1 MPVADLSVIGKK
13 TEPVVFEY
21 TWKDVAL
28 FALGAGAP
36 HDELH
41 FVYENTP
48 GGIKVL
54 PSFCMVAAREAFPDL
69 GDQIEWSFF
78 LHGDRRSGSSDP
90 FRRKERLSRPVR

>member
-1 MPVADLSVIGKK
+1 MPVADLSVIREKNR
-13 TEPVVFEY
+13 PVVFEY

-28 FALGAGAP
+28 YALGVGAP

-78 LHGDRRSGSSDP
+78 LHGEQTIWLFRPFFAGRKGYPDR
-90 FRRKERLSRPVR
+90 